1 MLPLRKNIVENEK
14 NYRPNVAA
22 IVLSSSY
29 PFECKIFIAKRSD
42 MDNIWQFPQGGIDK
56 GESVKNA
63 LFRELKEEIGTD
75 EVEIIA
81 EYPEWL
87 SYDFP
92 SKIVKKMYP
101 YDGQIQKYFLVRL
114 KHGATIN
121 INTKHPEF
129 DDYQFVSVKQIFE
142 MINHFKKNIYV
153 KVIKYFEEKGYI

>member
-1 MLPLRKNIVENEK
+1 VEKEK

-22 IVLSSSY
+22 IVLSSAY
-29 PFECKIFIAKRSD
+29 PFECKLFIAKRSD

-56 GESVKNA
+56 GEDAKSA

-81 EYPEWL
+81 EYPQWL

-92 SKIVKKMYP
+92 SKVLKRMHP

-114 KHGATIN
+114 KQNAKIN
-121 INTKHPEF
+121 IHTKNPEF
-129 DDYQFVSVKQIFE
+129 DSYKFVNIKELFE
-142 MINHFKKNIYV
+142 ITRHFKKRIYM
-153 KVIKYFEEKGYI
+153 KVIKYFEEKGYM

>member
-1 MLPLRKNIVENEK
+1 MENEK

-29 PFECKIFIAKRSD
+29 PFECKIFIARRSD

-56 GESVKNA
+56 VESVKNA

-153 KVIKYFEEKGYI
+153 RVIKYFEEKGYI

>member
-1 MLPLRKNIVENEK
+1 MENEK

-153 KVIKYFEEKGYI
+153 KVIKYFEEKGYLKCL

>member
-1 MLPLRKNIVENEK
+1 MEREK

-22 IVLSSSY
+22 IVLSNAY
-29 PFECKIFIAKRSD
+29 PFECKLFIAKRSD
-42 MDNIWQFPQGGIDK
+42 MDNIWQFPQGGIDE
-56 GESVKNA
+56 GECAKSA

-75 EVEIIA
+75 NVEIIA

-92 SKIVKKMYP
+92 AKIAKKMHP

-114 KHGATIN
+114 KHGAKIN

-129 DDYQFVSVKQIFE
+129 EDYQFVSVKQVFE
-142 MINHFKKNIYV
+142 MINHFKKNVYI

>member
-1 MLPLRKNIVENEK
+1 MENEK
-14 NYRPNVAA
+14 NYRLNVAA

-29 PFECKIFIAKRSD
+29 PFECKIFIARRSD

-92 SKIVKKMYP
+92 SKIAKKMYP

-142 MINHFKKNIYV
+142 MINYFKKNIYV

>member
-1 MLPLRKNIVENEK
+1 MENEK

-56 GESVKNA
+56 SESVKNA

-92 SKIVKKMYP
+92 SKIVKKCILMM
-101 YDGQIQKYFLVRL
+101 GRF
-114 KHGATIN
+114 
-121 INTKHPEF
+121 
-129 DDYQFVSVKQIFE
+129 
-142 MINHFKKNIYV
+142 KNI
-153 KVIKYFEEKGYI
+153 F